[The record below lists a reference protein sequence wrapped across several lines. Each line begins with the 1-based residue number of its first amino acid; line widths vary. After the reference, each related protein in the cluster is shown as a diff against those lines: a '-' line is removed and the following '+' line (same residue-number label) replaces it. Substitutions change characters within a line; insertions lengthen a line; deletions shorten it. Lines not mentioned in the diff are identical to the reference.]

1 MRNRTQRRGFTLVE
15 LLVVIAIIGVLV
27 ALLLPAIQA
36 AREAARRNSCVNNM
50 KQIGLALHNHHDV
63 FKRFPAASNAGGT
76 TGGQENVTN
85 VWKTVPGLAAN
96 TAYQAASSGSTDTG
110 YSWLVKLLPYLEE
123 VTLYNNISQRSNK
136 FVIPAFSGLL
146 NTAGASGLSTTARH
160 MATVEIGAFKC
171 PSFAG
176 EPYSIT
182 DPVTGAAVPGAYTGV
197 GKQDTAIPYGIALT
211 QYVALAATHI
221 QCMQNPASISSATA
235 EAPNGVIIP
244 GGRGKSFKDIV
255 DGTSK
260 TLVAAETKEQVLG
273 SWYDGTTAW
282 AVALN
287 PNNAAGQPYRDTI
300 TTPPTNYWT
309 VSTGT
314 TALNVG
320 PSPNAKVAYMS
331 GNGSGTLG
339 APSSL
344 GITGVTTT
352 WGWGPSSYHSGGV
365 IIHLVGDGSVRTIT
379 EDVDATLYTQLVTR
393 AGREPVNLPE

>member
-1 MRNRTQRRGFTLVE
+1 MRNRKHGRGFTLVE

-63 FKRFPAASNAGGT
+63 FKRFPAVSNAGGT
-76 TGGQENVTN
+76 TGGQLNVTN
-85 VWKTVPGLAAN
+85 VWKTIPG
-96 TAYQAASSGSTDTG
+96 AASSTAYAAASNGTSDAG

-123 VTLYNNISQRSNK
+123 VTMYNNISQRSNK
-136 FVIPAFSGLL
+136 FVVPAFNVAL
-146 NTAGASGLSTTARH
+146 NTAGASALSDTARH

-176 EPYSIT
+176 EPYSQTDTIT
-182 DPVTGAAVPGAYTGV
+182 GTSPPGGYTGT
-197 GKQDTAIPYGIALT
+197 GKQNTGVPYGIALT

-221 QCMQNPASISSATA
+221 QCMVATPNTTTA
-235 EAPNGVIIP
+235 EAPNGAIVP
-244 GGRGKSFKDIV
+244 GRGKGFKDIV

-260 TLVAAETKEQVLG
+260 TLVAAETKEAVLG

-282 AVALN
+282 TVALN
-287 PNNAAGQPYRDTI
+287 PNNPSGQPFKNTS

-309 VSTGT
+309 VTTGT

-320 PSPNAKVAYMS
+320 PRPNATVRYLAS
-331 GNGSGTLG
+331 
-339 APSSL
+339 PSSYL
-344 GITGVTTT
+344 SGVSTT
-352 WGWGPSSYHSGGV
+352 WAWGPSSDHSGGV
-365 IIHLVGDGSVRTIT
+365 IIHLVGDGSVRSIT

-393 AGREPVNLPE
+393 AGREPANLPE